1 MSMKAQSETRDVS
14 IKVETSYHD
23 HESEPETGSYVFTYR
38 ITILNQGEHTIKLLR
53 RYWHITDSN
62 AVKQEVEG
70 EGVVGRQP
78 VLEPG
83 ESHQYT
89 SGCNLQTDIGKMEG
103 FFTMEKVGTGEQF
116 RVYTPAFQMIDPS
129 RYN

>member
-1 MSMKAQSETRDVS
+1 MKAESETQDISV
-14 IKVETSYHD
+14 IVETSYHD
-23 HESEPETGSYVFTYR
+23 HESQPEAGSYVFTYR
-38 ITILNQGEHTIKLLR
+38 ITIENQGEHTIKLLR

-62 AVKQEVEG
+62 TLKQEVEG

-83 ESHQYT
+83 EQHQYT

-103 FFTMEKVGTGEQF
+103 FFTMEKVGSGEQF
-116 RVYTPAFQMIDPS
+116 YVYTPAFQMIDPS

>member
-1 MSMKAQSETRDVS
+1 MSMKAQSETKDVS

-38 ITILNQGEHTIKLLR
+38 ITIRNQGENTIKLLR

-89 SGCNLQTDIGKMEG
+89 SGVSKILSAMTIGNIK
-103 FFTMEKVGTGEQF
+103 TH
-116 RVYTPAFQMIDPS
+116 
-129 RYN
+129 

>member
-1 MSMKAQSETRDVS
+1 MT
-14 IKVETSYHD
+14 TNH
-23 HESEPETGSYVFTYR
+23 
-38 ITILNQGEHTIKLLR
+38 
-53 RYWHITDSN
+53 WHITDSN
-62 AVKQEVEG
+62 TLKQEVEG

-83 ESHQYT
+83 EQHQYT

-103 FFTMEKVGTGEQF
+103 FFTMEKVGSGEQF
-116 RVYTPAFQMIDPS
+116 YVYTPAFQMIDPS